1 MNKWKPNYA
10 EEYFVPYINFGKPI
24 SSGCVWLSR
33 DDDHAR
39 YDADIVFQTAE
50 EASGMAQKMLMV
62 AKDSRVN
69 SRDNPLTAYRYVYDN
84 GRIKCPNCS
93 KEFVWGY
100 YDGDGY
106 DEINYCPYCGQR
118 INVVDTED
126 DEEENHE

>member
-24 SSGCVWLSR
+24 SSGCVWLGL

-39 YDADIVFQTAE
+39 YDAGIVFQTAE

-62 AKDSRVN
+62 AKDSSVN

-126 DEEENHE
+126 DEEESHE

>member
-1 MNKWKPNYA
+1 MSKWKPEWDERYYIPCVCAGKGSFRWCRWINA
-10 EEYFVPYINFGKPI
+10 EFDY
-24 SSGCVWLSR
+24 L
-33 DDDHAR
+33 R
-39 YDADIVFQTAE
+39 Y
-50 EASGMAQKMLMV
+50 EAGIICESKKEAIEMAKKMLMV
-62 AKDSRVN
+62 AKDSPVN

-126 DEEENHE
+126 NEEESHE

>member
-1 MNKWKPNYA
+1 ML
-10 EEYFVPYINFGKPI
+10 FR
-24 SSGCVWLSR
+24 SS
-33 DDDHAR
+33 
-39 YDADIVFQTAE
+39 
-50 EASGMAQKMLMV
+50 
-62 AKDSRVN
+62 
-69 SRDNPLTAYRYVYDN
+69 DNPLIAYRYVYDN

-126 DEEENHE
+126 DEEENHGQK